1 MWKGSYPFFIGV
13 YNQLYNKTRPAR
25 TKNVPAKP
33 TPLRMVGRAREITSW
48 PSPEPEVTS
57 PLAIPSF
64 LYKARKIRK
73 CGNGD
78 GPAREK

>member
-1 MWKGSYPFFIGV
+1 
-13 YNQLYNKTRPAR
+13 
-25 TKNVPAKP
+25 
-33 TPLRMVGRAREITSW
+33 MVGRAREITSW

-78 GPAREK
+78 GPAKEK